1 MKKQTIAIVLGLV
14 CLLLVMS
21 ICVQI
26 KTVKSMQGTLKTS
39 WNPNSELID
48 EVFSWQERYNNVYDK
63 LEEAEKTLEDVRTE
77 ASAKNQ
83 EDTSAEKELKL
94 NNALLG
100 LTEVTGEG
108 IVITLDDN
116 RNENASDVAASKYL
130 VHEEDLLQVVNE
142 LFNAGAEAI
151 AINGQRIVGQ
161 STIIC
166 DGNIIRV
173 NGERVTVPIKIEAIC
188 SKTIVNTLIRP
199 DGYLQLMADEM
210 VQVKIDD
217 TKSVIKIPKYEG
229 IYSYNYLTR
238 GDE

>member
-21 ICVQI
+21 ICIQI

-229 IYSYNYLTR
+229 IYSYNYLAR

>member
-210 VQVKIDD
+210 VEVKIDD

-229 IYSYNYLTR
+229 IYSYNYLAR

>member
-1 MKKQTIAIVLGLV
+1 M
-14 CLLLVMS
+14 
-21 ICVQI
+21 
-26 KTVKSMQGTLKTS
+26 
-39 WNPNSELID
+39 
-48 EVFSWQERYNNVYDK
+48 
-63 LEEAEKTLEDVRTE
+63 
-77 ASAKNQ
+77 
-83 EDTSAEKELKL
+83 
-94 NNALLG
+94 
-100 LTEVTGEG
+100 
-108 IVITLDDN
+108 
-116 RNENASDVAASKYL
+116 AASKYL